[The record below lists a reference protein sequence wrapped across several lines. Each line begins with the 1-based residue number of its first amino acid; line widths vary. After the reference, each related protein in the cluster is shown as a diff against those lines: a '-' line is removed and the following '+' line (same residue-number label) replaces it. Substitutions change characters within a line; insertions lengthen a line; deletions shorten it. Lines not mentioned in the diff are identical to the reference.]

1 MLKTILEKINFLRIE
16 LKNLKPFTTP
26 FLFFLFV
33 DLIKGNIIRS
43 KRKIVY
49 TNKKIVYFGTRTP
62 LKQYN
67 KGISFLQQG

>member
-16 LKNLKPFTTP
+16 LKNLKPFTP

-62 LKQYN
+62 LKQNN